1 MNDSMKQL
9 TDTIF
14 YRHYPN
20 IQLRVGGFDSGNM
33 YTDQILQL
41 DEEIYKG
48 LLPLYIENFF
58 DMICI
63 YGYSKRLMDDL
74 HDYIE
79 DHKDK
84 IGDAIVG
91 YLRKYYD
98 KHIDAKILSNDLSS
112 AEVMDLLIHSKY
124 LYIKNLMNSTSGA
137 TVKIDQNVKLL
148 MKKVDQVFRS
158 AYRKFCKNYLLT
170 EVRRIFG
177 DKATLETV
185 YYATDKNSKVDSY
198 TFTNNV
204 IDSYSYQYFHLDKGL
219 FINNFSRH
227 STSID
232 NIHMR
237 TNILYMLLDLYYY
250 GGSMCDSILSYD
262 LSINRIMSFLC
273 QQNLKDKV
281 NMLLVSFVRNISAIE
296 LDVEDDRVLYF
307 FPIGANDDLISRQ
320 MKESVCAVSK
330 KQYMNFHMYR
340 NITSVYES
348 KRNNDHSYPI
358 NLLKYKITEE
368 QVLDLLKEDDDAL
381 QFLIPSIYC
390 KNIMDNFYINISQL
404 HQNQN
409 AFIDTFKN
417 MVHYITSMYLNR
429 YHQENVFTKL
439 LNYKVYSVE
448 DKRIYYMANDVKVG
462 KNYPF
467 WNWNVVKGRNV
478 IEGNQMIDDDG
489 RIFCLYSFEFTI
501 DRYFDG
507 PIQIAQN
514 SKCLLKCACCCY
526 CAESKEDCEILELI
540 FPNKDIAN
548 KYIGTVEKDDQWL
561 DLLKIAILSLLAKSY
576 PVFKSCIISMDKL
589 YHVIMDAAERDT
601 DIHVNTV
608 ISYDGYNDSIT
619 KEDAINKLFIE
630 YDYYSNYN
638 LNKNT
643 KRFIKFELDDG

>member
-137 TVKIDQNVKLL
+137 TIKIDQNRKLL
-148 MKKVDQVFRS
+148 IKKVDQVFRS
-158 AYRKFCKNYLLT
+158 AYRKFCKNYLLN
-170 EVRRIFG
+170 ELRRIFG

-185 YYATDKNSKVDSY
+185 YYITDKDSKVDSY
-198 TFTNNV
+198 TFIDNV

-219 FINNFSRH
+219 FINNFSRY

-237 TNILYMLLDLYYY
+237 TNILYMLFDLYYY
-250 GGSMCDSILSYD
+250 GGSMCNSILSYD
-262 LSINRIMSFLC
+262 LSLNRIMSFLC
-273 QQNLKDKV
+273 NQNLKDKV
-281 NMLLVSFVRNISAIE
+281 DMLLVSFVRDIAAIE
-296 LDVEDDRVLYF
+296 LDVEDDRILYF
-307 FPIGANDDLISRQ
+307 FPVGANDDLVSRQ
-320 MKESVCAVSK
+320 MKESICAVSK
-330 KQYMNFHMYR
+330 KQHMNFHMYR
-340 NITSVYES
+340 NITSIYES
-348 KRNNDHSYPI
+348 GRNSYHSYFI
-358 NLLKYKITEE
+358 NLLKYKITED
-368 QVLDLLKEDDDAL
+368 QVLDLMKEEDDAL

-404 HQNQN
+404 HKNQD
-409 AFIDTFKN
+409 AFIETFKN
-417 MVHYITSMYLNR
+417 MVHYITSMYLDR
-429 YHQENVFTKL
+429 YHQKNMFTEL
-439 LNYKVYSVE
+439 FNCKVYSIE
-448 DKRIYYMANDVKVG
+448 DERIYYMVNDVKVS
-462 KNYPF
+462 KYYPF
-467 WNWNVVKGRNV
+467 WNIVEGR
-478 IEGNQMIDDDG
+478 QMIDDDG
-489 RIFCLYSFEFTI
+489 RILSLYSFEFAI

-514 SKCLLKCACCCY
+514 NKCLLKCGCCCY
-526 CAESKEDCEILELI
+526 CAESKEDCEIIEII
-540 FPNKDIAN
+540 FSNKDLAN
-548 KYIGTVEKDDQWL
+548 KYIGTVEKDHQWL

-576 PVFKSCIISMDKL
+576 PIFKSYLISMDTV
-589 YHVIMDAAERDT
+589 YHMIMDAAERDT
-601 DIHVNTV
+601 DIHVNTML
-608 ISYDGYNDSIT
+608 SYDGNSGNIT
-619 KEDAINKLFIE
+619 KEDTIKKLFIE
-630 YDYYSNYN
+630 YGYYSNCN
-638 LNKNT
+638 LSKNM
-643 KRFIKFELDDG
+643 KRFIVFELDDG